1 MHQLRNFGSGTHQVI
16 LSNSLFL
23 DQNFDELF
31 REEQRLSKL
40 FLVFTGL
47 AILIACPGLFALASF
62 TAEQRTKEIGIRK
75 AMGAS
80 VTSITA
86 LLLREFTLLVVVSI
100 VLAVVPA
107 YLMVKYWLDQF
118 AYRIEVGATVFVLSG
133 LAALVIA
140 WLTSFV
146 SVAESCDGE
155 AGELVAL

>member
-1 MHQLRNFGSGTHQVI
+1 MI

-23 DQNFDELF
+23 DQNLDELF
-31 REEQRLSKL
+31 REEPRLSKL

-47 AILIACPGLFALASF
+47 AILIACLGLFALASF

-86 LLLREFTLLVVVSI
+86 LLLREFTLLVVISI

-140 WLTSFV
+140 WLTVLYQSLKAAMV
-146 SVAESCDGE
+146 KPVNSLRYE
-155 AGELVAL
+155 